1 MSTPNTEATGKP
13 TPIAGCII
21 FLVILGMVVFLACIG
36 WYSYHENKD
45 AIISISELEKDVPAL
60 ASTEYTSAT
69 DALDAKVDIFSDAVK
84 SGKRAEI
91 TFTVDE
97 MNLAIAHYPKL
108 KGFRETLSVSQITD
122 KSIISDICFT
132 VRAGFDG
139 LRYVNATMTVEPMI
153 AMGSVFPI
161 VSEITPD
168 NGNPVP
174 EKYTKELPT
183 FLFSEYRKDE
193 ALADVYNKLSKVT
206 LSDGKI
212 TILSDPKMP
221 IEGAIP
227 ENVDSERDRAFALF
241 GLLVFMLVTTVAF
254 LLWVRKRKQK
264 AAEGVA

>member
-1 MSTPNTEATGKP
+1 MSKPNTEATGKP

-21 FLVILGMVVFLACIG
+21 FIVILGMVVFLAGIG
-36 WYSYHENKD
+36 FYSYRENKA
-45 AIISISELEKDVPAL
+45 AIISISELEKDTPAL
-60 ASTEYTSAT
+60 ASTADDTALS
-69 DALDAKVDIFSDAVK
+69 ALDTKVDTFSDAVRA
-84 SGKRAEI
+84 GKRAEI
-91 TFTVDE
+91 TFNVEE

-108 KGFRETLSVSQITD
+108 KGFRDTLSVTEITE

-139 LRYVNATMTVEPMI
+139 LRYVNATMTVEPVI

-174 EKYTKELPT
+174 KKYTKELPT

-193 ALADVYNKLSKVT
+193 ELAEVYNKLSKVT
-206 LSDGKI
+206 LKNGQI

-227 ENVDSERDRAFALF
+227 EDVESETERAFALF
-241 GLLVFMLVTTVAF
+241 GLLIFMLVTTVIF
-254 LLWVRKRKQK
+254 LLWVRKRKQN
-264 AAEGVA
+264 AAE

>member
-21 FLVILGMVVFLACIG
+21 FVVILGMVVFLAGIG
-36 WYSYHENKD
+36 WYSYHENKG
-45 AIISISELEKDVPAL
+45 AIISISELKKETPPL
-60 ASTEYTSAT
+60 ASTADASAT
-69 DALDAKVDIFSDAVK
+69 EALDSKVDAFSNAVK
-84 SGKRAEI
+84 AGKRAEV

-108 KGFRETLSVSQITD
+108 KGFRDTLSVSEVTD
-122 KSIISDICFT
+122 TTIVSDICFT

-139 LRYVNATMTVEPMI
+139 LRYVNATMTVEPVI

-161 VSEITPD
+161 VSEISPD

-193 ALADVYNKLSKVT
+193 DLAAVYNKLSKIT

-221 IEGAIP
+221 IEGEIP
-227 ENVDSERDRAFALF
+227 ENVDSEVDRALALF
-241 GLLVFMLVTTVAF
+241 GLFAFMLITTVAF
-254 LLWVRKRKQK
+254 LLWVRKRNKK
-264 AAEGVA
+264 AAE